1 MNPRRHD
8 IDALRVLAL
17 AVLIL
22 YHIGMY
28 YVANWGW
35 HIKSAITY
43 EWLQD
48 VMILTNPWRMSLLF
62 FISGVAI
69 ANALA
74 NALACNKYSA
84 AKLVALKSQRLFI
97 PLLFGMFVIV
107 SPQVYF
113 EALSQNLIEPD
124 FWQFWL
130 AYINPTTTLLSEHHS
145 TIGLLTWNHLW
156 FLPYLWVYSII
167 VILFRQPIT
176 SLANARWLKQVPLGL
191 MLLFC
196 MSALIAI
203 WWALSASYPS
213 THSLIDDWY
222 NHGKYFFV
230 FLIGLVFAM
239 QQNWWQSITNYRLVI
254 LAIALC
260 CYAFIIADR
269 HGVWATLADLYQTN
283 LSVKLFYA
291 VIHSANH
298 WLWIFAVV
306 GFAGYYLN
314 QKSTFISY
322 ANRAVLPYYMLHQ
335 TLIIVFAWWLK
346 SLAIHPIIE
355 SLILLVLT
363 VTGCY
368 LGYELI
374 KRSMVLSMLFG
385 TTKKTPKPA
394 IQRAPQLASPN

>member
-1 MNPRRHD
+1 MNQRRYD
-8 IDALRVLAL
+8 IDALRVLAF

-28 YVANWGW
+28 YVANWQW
-35 HIKSAITY
+35 HIKSAATF

-62 FISGVAI
+62 FISGIAI
-69 ANALA
+69 ANTL
-74 NALACNKYSA
+74 NSQKYGA
-84 AKLVALKSQRLFI
+84 VKLVALKSQRLFI

-113 EALSQNLIEPD
+113 EALSQNLIEPG

-130 AYINPTTTLLSEHHS
+130 AYINPNTTLLSEHHS
-145 TIGLLTWNHLW
+145 VIGLLTWNHLW

-167 VILFRQPIT
+167 VILFKQP
-176 SLANARWLKQVPLGL
+176 LFLFANIRWLKQLPLTG
-191 MLLFC
+191 MILFC

-203 WWALSASYPS
+203 WWALSAGYPS
-213 THSLIDDWY
+213 THDLIQDWY
-222 NHGKYFFV
+222 NHGKYCFV
-230 FLIGLVFAM
+230 FLTGFVFAI
-239 QQNWWQSITNYRLVI
+239 QKSWWLSVI
-254 LAIALC
+254 KHRVVVLAIALC
-260 CYAFIIADR
+260 SYAFIIADR
-269 HGVWATLADLYQTN
+269 HGIWATLASLYQTH
-283 LSVKLFYA
+283 LSVKLLYA

-298 WLWIFAVV
+298 WLWILAVV

-314 QKSTFISY
+314 RKSTFINY
-322 ANRAVLPYYMLHQ
+322 ANRAVLPYYILHQ

-346 SLAIHPIIE
+346 GLAIHPALE

-363 VTGCY
+363 VSGCL

-374 KRSMVLSMLFG
+374 KRSVLLSRLFG
-385 TTKKTPKPA
+385 VTKKTPKLAIEPA
-394 IQRAPQLASPN
+394 HHLANPN

>member
-1 MNPRRHD
+1 MNQRRYD
-8 IDALRVLAL
+8 IDALRVLAF

-35 HIKSAITY
+35 HIKSATTY

-62 FISGVAI
+62 FISGVAL

-74 NALACNKYSA
+74 NALNSHKYSVV
-84 AKLVALKSQRLFI
+84 KLIALKSRRLFI

-113 EALSQNLIEPD
+113 EALSQNLIEPG

-130 AYINPTTTLLSEHHS
+130 AYINPATTLLREHHS
-145 TIGLLTWNHLW
+145 AIGLLTWNHLW

-167 VILFRQPIT
+167 ALLFKQPLILF
-176 SLANARWLKQVPLGL
+176 ANTRRLKQVPLAV
-191 MLLFC
+191 MVLFC
-196 MSALIAI
+196 VAALIAI
-203 WWALSASYPS
+203 WWALSASYPK
-213 THSLIDDWY
+213 THDLINDWY

-230 FLIGLVFAM
+230 FLTGFVFAI
-239 QQNWWQSITNYRLVI
+239 QHNWWQSVI
-254 LAIALC
+254 KHRVIMLAMALC

-269 HGVWATLADLYQTN
+269 HGVWATLASLYQTN
-283 LSVKLFYA
+283 LSVKLLYA
-291 VIHSANH
+291 MIHGANH
-298 WLWIFAVV
+298 WLWMFTVV

-314 QKSTFISY
+314 RKNTLINY
-322 ANRAVLPYYMLHQ
+322 ANRAVLPYYILHQ

-346 SLAIHPIIE
+346 GLVIHPTIE
-355 SLILLVLT
+355 SLILLLLT
-363 VTGCY
+363 VAGCY

-374 KRSMVLSMLFG
+374 KRSVVLSMLFG
-385 TTKKTPKPA
+385 VTKKVPKSA
-394 IQRAPQLASPN
+394 IEQPPHLASPN